1 MASKHW
7 KSFVKKEK
15 TSEIKEVPN
24 FASLLSGET
33 NNTNKSLEDAAE
45 FNTNLKSLLEEQK
58 QLEGKMAALT
68 GKKEESNED
77 KKYNHEIKSIDQR
90 KREELAEEKKRK
102 KRKQKN
108 KEWRVDTPIKSKKKQ
123 DFVHKG
129 VAKKQKKESGFT
141 LTLKAEKVKKEPKT
155 TLPLTVSLKQS
166 MLAKQL
172 QEKSDKRKT
181 FINDIEV
188 AKSKIPSK
196 IGADKVIANAKKK
209 INTIHTIS
217 EQIGRKVKKTNDFQT
232 VSNTKKGTN
241 TSEELSELKTN
252 INKTVSGINKVV
264 KTYKK
269 VKKVS
274 NSIDTGLQKFTTAMK
289 SSGMSVDK
297 NLSKGVEIVSKVNT
311 NLNKADKLFNTA
323 NKYLDKTT
331 SVTNLLTKKLDSI
344 EAVKTKGKEASNTLN
359 LGFLQ
364 KRQAKKEEKQNFNV
378 ADKKLSV
385 NLNTIKDVKKGIDT
399 LKNIKNVK
407 DSFSF

>member
-15 TSEIKEVPN
+15 TLEIKEVPD

-33 NNTNKSLEDAAE
+33 KNTNKSLEDAAE

-102 KRKQKN
+102 KRKQRN
-108 KEWRVDTPIKSKKKQ
+108 KEWRVDTPTKSKKKQ
-123 DFVHKG
+123 DFAHKG
-129 VAKKQKKESGFT
+129 VTKKQKKESGFT

-166 MLAKQL
+166 MLVKQL

-188 AKSKIPSK
+188 GKSEISSK
-196 IGADKVIANAKKK
+196 TGADKVIVNAKKK
-209 INTIHTIS
+209 VHTIS
-217 EQIGRKVKKTNDFQT
+217 EQIGEKRKKLNDFQT
-232 VSNTKKGTN
+232 VPNTKKGTK
-241 TSEELSELKTN
+241 TLKQLSELKTN
-252 INKTVSGINKVV
+252 ADKTVSGITKGV

-311 NLNKADKLFNTA
+311 SLNKADKLFNTA
-323 NKYLDKTT
+323 NKYVDKTA

-344 EAVKTKGKEASNTLN
+344 EAVKTKSKGANNTLN